1 MWKFK
6 HNSPRND
13 RLHKQGFLWV
23 TCCGDENEITPMY
36 NEHLDLWIQTHDWS
50 KVTSCSSKPISCFRA
65 FKKYLRKHPELRIKG
80 VEIIFHNRLLAIDT
94 KGEIMYSYTITAYWE
109 EEYESNRKPFS
120 K

>member
-6 HNSPRND
+6 YDSPRND
-13 RLHKQGFLWV
+13 RLHKQGFVWV
-23 TCCGDENEITPMY
+23 TCFADTDIITPKY
-36 NEHLDLWIQTHDWS
+36 CEQLDLWIQTNDWS
-50 KVTSCSSKPISCFRA
+50 KVSSDSSKPVTCFRA

-94 KGEIMYSYTITAYWE
+94 KGEIMYNYTITAYWE
-109 EEYESNRKPFS
+109 EDCDSTRKPFS